1 MMITITLVIVMMLII
16 CISSTFSL
24 KVHLKSHHNEGKGG
38 KYLEKENVFF
48 AEEKNNGKG
57 GSFARGWSMQIIIFK
72 RSVLLDDYLQ

>member
-1 MMITITLVIVMMLII
+1 MEKENI
-16 CISSTFSL
+16 FFAKK
-24 KVHLKSHHNEGKGG
+24 KVNGEGKGG

-57 GSFARGWSMQIIIFK
+57 GSFTRGWSMQMIIFK